1 MKYSHSVVFTLLV
14 YTEYVNGCFIRNC
27 PPDSPASKMNSLD
40 IGSSA
45 KVPVS
50 IFISSPEHEV
60 VNVSYCDRSL
70 SVVRPSVNNCLKKHL
85 LWNYVAKF
93 NFVFKIQQWGHDW
106 STTTTTTATTTKWL
120 TSCSAL
126 KNHLLWNY
134 QSKIKETLQEASLGN
149 LLQKYNNMSR
159 LINNNNNNLANFLF
173 CFKKTISSETTRPD
187 SLKLYRKFYC
197 MTPWPI
203 LLDLCL

>member
-50 IFISSPEHEV
+50 NFISSPEHEV

-126 KNHLLWNY
+126 K
-134 QSKIKETLQEASLGN
+134 
-149 LLQKYNNMSR
+149 
-159 LINNNNNNLANFLF
+159 
-173 CFKKTISSETTRPD
+173 KTSP
-187 SLKLYRKFYC
+187 LKLPVQNQRNFTGSFLGQPSTKIQQYVA
-197 MTPWPI
+197 I
-203 LLDLCL
+203 D